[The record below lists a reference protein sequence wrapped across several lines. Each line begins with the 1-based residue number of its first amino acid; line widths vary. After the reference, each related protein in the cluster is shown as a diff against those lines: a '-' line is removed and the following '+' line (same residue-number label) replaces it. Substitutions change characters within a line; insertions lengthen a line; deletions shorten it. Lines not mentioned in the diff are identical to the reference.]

1 MAIGKHFILHQS
13 TVCDLALCSQGIDQH
28 MSYTLFVLPVLQMDS
43 ERTFTERWDQSDVS
57 FTVDDRNIYANKATL
72 SMWSPVFNAMFGGAF
87 MEGGA
92 ATVDLPGKQ
101 YNNVLELIRVLHPP
115 NKPVGGKLSHV

>member
-1 MAIGKHFILHQS
+1 
-13 TVCDLALCSQGIDQH
+13 
-28 MSYTLFVLPVLQMDS
+28 MDS

-57 FTVDDRNIYANKATL
+57 FTVEDRNIYANKATL

-92 ATVDLPGKQ
+92 AAVDLPGKQ
-101 YNNVLELIRVLHPP
+101 YDDVLELISVLHPP
-115 NKPVGGKLSHV
+115 NKSLNGTLSHVRLRRLKHACSHSVLVPICSPPPK